1 MGMGKE
7 EEAGASLPS
16 ALLATASQG
25 ARIFTGRGYLPRA
38 LGLVVPHVLMASAIN
53 LSEEAET
60 QGSVWQTCGSC
71 SLL

>member
-25 ARIFTGRGYLPRA
+25 ARIFMGRGYLPRA
-38 LGLVVPHVLMASAIN
+38 LGLRVGSASAIN